1 MVKGNFVEY
10 APTLEMP
17 PDTEVISIK
26 LASTAEPKEF
36 GVAYAANR
44 AFQQD
49 DDPSTSYF
57 VTIAKI
63 PVESSGKDIRTP
75 QNPIGIYETI
85 GGGIQRLANL
95 EAILP
100 GALAIEPANT
110 GDTERDRAT
119 DLGQYLLYAISIAQ
133 TSSIEIASIESG
145 VLPTRGSFSSVIVLT
160 VPGKVTPD
168 MLGEKQLTFPE
179 QPTVHVIDPKSRT
192 YTEGTLD
199 DTPFSAA
206 DAAIDVHEEGVK
218 FPDRAVSVVYD
229 TKTNTTFIGISRGV
243 EFARED
249 VVKTYDDRVQHPGEP
264 EYDRRIAVNMKER
277 LEHAGI
283 IIDGKYKVVTPNGEE
298 KWVPFDVQNPQI
310 YLDPSFSRT
319 WQIAEMEL
327 ELFDRIKS
335 RR

>member
-1 MVKGNFVEY
+1 MEY

-26 LASTAEPKEF
+26 LASTAEPKEL
-36 GVAYAANR
+36 GVSYAADKV
-44 AFQQD
+44 FQQD

-63 PVESSGKDIRTP
+63 PVESSGGNIHTP

-95 EAILP
+95 EAVLP
-100 GALAIEPANT
+100 GALAVEPANT
-110 GDTERDRAT
+110 GHAEKDRAI
-119 DLGQYLLYAISIAQ
+119 DLGQYLLYAISIVQA
-133 TSSIEIASIESG
+133 SSIEIASIESG
-145 VLPTRGSFSSVIVLT
+145 VLPTRGSFNSVIILT
-160 VPGKVTPD
+160 VPGKITPD
-168 MLGEKQLTFPE
+168 MLGKKQLTFPE
-179 QPTVHVIDPKSRT
+179 QPAVHIIDPKSRT

-243 EFARED
+243 EFAQED
-249 VVKTYDDRVQHPGEP
+249 VVKTYDDRIQHPNNP
-264 EYDRRIAVNMKER
+264 EYDRRVADNMKER
-277 LEHAGI
+277 LERDGI
-283 IIDGKYKVVTPNGEE
+283 IINGQYKIITPEGKE
-298 KWVPFDVQNPQI
+298 KWVPFDVQNPQV

-327 ELFDRIKS
+327 ELFDRIKAK
-335 RR
+335 RKAA